1 MNLSSPVCCDVIK
14 VYEIDLLPEIRCWF
28 CCCCCWRI
36 ESLQYFVWFF
46 RNYWKK
52 NYIDQIFA
60 VTLYYFVVS
69 VLFVSQVLTSLPS
82 LPSLILHHRDRCMIF
97 LLSSLSLSLSSLSQV
112 GDELLE
118 INGNTTE
125 GMLHS
130 DAITIIKHGGNSVK
144 LTIRRILDEQFIGC
158 KWVGS
163 WDEMGVI
170 MR

>member
-1 MNLSSPVCCDVIK
+1 M
-14 VYEIDLLPEIRCWF
+14 F
-28 CCCCCWRI
+28 
-36 ESLQYFVWFF
+36 
-46 RNYWKK
+46 
-52 NYIDQIFA
+52 
-60 VTLYYFVVS
+60 
-69 VLFVSQVLTSLPS
+69 
-82 LPSLILHHRDRCMIF
+82 F
-97 LLSSLSLSLSSLSQV
+97 LLSSFLSLSHPLSLSQV

-163 WDEMGVI
+163 WDEKGVV
-170 MR
+170 MRKTSI